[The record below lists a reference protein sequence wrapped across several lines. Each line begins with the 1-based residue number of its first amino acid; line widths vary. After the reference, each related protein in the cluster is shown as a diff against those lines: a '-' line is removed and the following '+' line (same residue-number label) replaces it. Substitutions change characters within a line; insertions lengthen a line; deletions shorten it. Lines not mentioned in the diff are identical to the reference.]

1 MKEYNEIM
9 NEKEKLMPKQVDRY
23 NFLNEKEKTAD
34 EKENKIIPGL
44 SVERLTDLEYLE
56 NLATEVQS
64 KLVELNQ
71 SQTKKYCNKQ
81 QKSELEVKFFSFYL
95 YCQFGNYSIYFTILE
110 SVQRKN
116 EDERRI
122 AI

>member
-71 SQTKKYCNKQ
+71 SQTKKYFNKQ

-95 YCQFGNYSIYFTILE
+95 YCQFGNYTIYFTILE